1 MCASSSTT
9 RIFEV
14 TAIPSIDHPAVSAL
28 SGLRDRNVNSPR
40 LTSPPCGEVGSGATR
55 PCRVGGPSPPHLVGR
70 SARARSAPPG
80 RGTLTSPPCGEVG
93 SSAKRPARWGPSP
106 PHLVGRSARARSA
119 PAGWGGRLIFI
130 GPEYKLQRVPCQPEP
145 VAHLLLQ
152 VSPVG
157 EVQEPCV
164 VDEENDRRRL
174 RLRLRRVAETKPP
187 TVVAR
192 RGMLDEGLPE
202 DLVQLVGG
210 HLDSPLPDDL
220 QRHRHDPADAFLRLR
235 GHRYNRRVGREL
247 ERRRERLLPV

>member
-14 TAIPSIDHPAVSAL
+14 TAIPSIDHPAVSGL

-40 LTSPPCGEVGSGATR
+40 GLTSPPCGKVGAGATR

-70 SARARSAPPG
+70 SARARSAP
-80 RGTLTSPPCGEVG
+80 
-93 SSAKRPARWGPSP
+93 
-106 PHLVGRSARARSA
+106 
-119 PAGWGGRLIFI
+119 AGGGGRLVFI
-130 GPEYKLQRVPCQPEP
+130 RPQNKLQRVPCQPEP

-174 RLRLRRVAETKPP
+174 RLRLRRVAEK
-187 TVVAR
+187 
-192 RGMLDEGLPE
+192 
-202 DLVQLVGG
+202 
-210 HLDSPLPDDL
+210 
-220 QRHRHDPADAFLRLR
+220 
-235 GHRYNRRVGREL
+235 
-247 ERRRERLLPV
+247 